1 MATFAKTAYDAAAY
15 SSFRPVYPPRL
26 YDTIWAFHKAGL
38 AARKRSSTQSSGG
51 DEVIR
56 NSLGWQ
62 RAVDL
67 GCGTGQATV
76 EIAARFEETIGV
88 DPSSKMIQQATQMLS
103 RQSVGTSTNVN
114 TNPVVTEEGAVV
126 RGGNLRYHQAAGED
140 LSFLEDQSVDF
151 VSAAQAV
158 HWFDYPKLWKE
169 IDRVLRPGGTVA
181 FWGYSE
187 FRVRH
192 YPQLTP
198 LITYYSQG
206 SNPTRIQQAVI
217 ARNLYLRF
225 SPSPAGSKAG
235 EENADKSSSSLSLH
249 VPSEPESLSAYWEQ
263 PGRAILDGG
272 LVAVPHPSTLLPL
285 PSHDNEKDKA
295 DDRTE
300 GRKYESK
307 VVLFS
312 GDYRPD
318 VLEAFETI
326 QRESQEGVRGKRGP
340 TMTIESEDVVLVKEM
355 DWVALEKYFRTWS
368 SYATYLEAFPEEKAK
383 RVALESEAGVGGVGE
398 GDIVNRFLSKLKREV
413 GTIRGV
419 EKGFPERLVVE
430 WPLALLLYRKRS
442 E

>member
-76 EIAARFEETIGV
+76 EIAARFEETIGA

-114 TNPVVTEEGAVV
+114 TNPVVTEEGAGV

-151 VSAAQAV
+151 VSA
-158 HWFDYPKLWKE
+158 
-169 IDRVLRPGGTVA
+169 
-181 FWGYSE
+181 E